1 MLSDKKN
8 NPSRHLYSVLERDN
22 DPLRQPEPTDNDTV
36 FVEAN
41 PLYSSTKRY
50 QVNKSNAGNVGG
62 YAEANPL
69 YGTTTGFNVSQW
81 WLGFFF
87 VRKSVL
93 YSLAMLLTRGTTYRK
108 GCYFTAWVAL
118 SDVNCSSYKS
128 SKDHL
133 LLIQCYY
140 RRKPKLN

>member
-22 DPLRQPEPTDNDTV
+22 DPLKQPEPTDNDTV

-50 QVNKSNAGNVGG
+50 QVNKSTAGNVGG

-69 YGTTTGFNVSQW
+69 YGTTTGFNVSQ
-81 WLGFFF
+81 
-87 VRKSVL
+87 
-93 YSLAMLLTRGTTYRK
+93 
-108 GCYFTAWVAL
+108 
-118 SDVNCSSYKS
+118 
-128 SKDHL
+128 
-133 LLIQCYY
+133 
-140 RRKPKLN
+140 